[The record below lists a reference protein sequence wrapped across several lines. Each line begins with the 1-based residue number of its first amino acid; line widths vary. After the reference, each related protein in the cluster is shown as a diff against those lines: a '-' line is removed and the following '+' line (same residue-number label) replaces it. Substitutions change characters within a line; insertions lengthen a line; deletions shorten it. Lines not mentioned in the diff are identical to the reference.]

1 MKVSTRTVR
10 TGPTYGSSRACVT
23 GISYKSANQNFVV
36 SPLIGVRSI
45 SCQSVKRRNKT
56 TVDVP
61 PQNLEWACECGEHQY
76 KSFFPEFFLYFRHIS
91 NNFEQQSICCLLH
104 IKSRLYIS
112 IVTFKQKYTL
122 TLFSGWLQWKY
133 KTMSIFWRFV
143 RPTNHLYRTRSPLP
157 RLYASRSWLKN

>member
-1 MKVSTRTVR
+1 
-10 TGPTYGSSRACVT
+10 
-23 GISYKSANQNFVV
+23 V

-56 TVDVP
+56 TVDVCTHRPTPSFEGAP

-91 NNFEQQSICCLLH
+91 NNFEQQSICGLLH
-104 IKSRLYIS
+104 IKSRLYNS

-133 KTMSIFWRFV
+133 KTMSTFWCFV
-143 RPTNHLYRTRSPLP
+143 RPTNHLYRTRSPFP
-157 RLYASRSWLKN
+157 RHYASRSWLKN